1 MTREEA
7 IKKHRELWHWIA
19 NEHRRR
25 KTEWVQKIENPEVA
39 EKAPA
44 NLCWLCE
51 YVKQFE
57 KATTLPGCDF
67 CPIKWG
73 ENLNSCMRIGS
84 PYLEWCNPFE
94 RNYNYEDLAKLADTI
109 AELPERKTNG

>member
-19 NEHRRR
+19 NEHIRR
-25 KTEWVQKIENPEVA
+25 KTAWVQKIENPEVA

-51 YVKQFE
+51 YTKQLKEDFPRLE
-57 KATTLPGCDF
+57 CD

-73 ENLNSCMRIGS
+73 ENLKSCVSIGS
-84 PYLEWCNPFE
+84 PYLEWI
-94 RNYNYEDLAKLADTI
+94 NYSRDNYEYMAMLADTI
-109 AELPERKTNG
+109 AELPERKTDG

>member
-25 KTEWVQKIENPEVA
+25 KSVWVQKIENPEVA
-39 EKAPA
+39 EKAPR
-44 NLCWLCE
+44 NQCWLCE
-51 YVKQFE
+51 YTEQLKKDSQRS
-57 KATTLPGCDF
+57 KCDD

-73 ENLNSCMRIGS
+73 KNFKTCEDVGS
-84 PYLEWCNPFE
+84 PYFEWFNNYG
-94 RNYNYEDLAKLADTI
+94 RNRNYEDVAKLADTI
-109 AELPERKTNG
+109 AELPEKGD